1 MSKRVLAPLALFVA
15 ALLAL
20 AAVFAVHRIEAGGGP
35 LSEPYAT
42 QFFAPRAGGDPDRR
56 NATIRF
62 VTKQTEQLSV
72 VVRSCDTGTIIRHL
86 WRDRRRSTGDQLLT
100 WDGARDDGDTVKD
113 GCYRIDIRRLG
124 DDRVYEPAKATYV
137 DTKDPVAVVDRS
149 AIKDGVWNGLI
160 FTEAGVELEYRTPG
174 GKLLDTDA
182 IEGRI
187 FPAREHHS
195 SGTAKRITPPAGSLP
210 YRFSVRVDEH
220 PRLLVTAVDNA
231 GNSTKLPADVIDQA
245 EVVQ

>member
-1 MSKRVLAPLALFVA
+1 LFAAAVLSV
-15 ALLAL
+15 

-42 QFFAPRAGGDPDRR
+42 QFFAPRPGGDPDRR
-56 NATIRF
+56 QATIRF
-62 VTKQTEQLSV
+62 VTKQTEQLDV
-72 VVRSCDTGTIIRHL
+72 VVRRCDTGAIVRHL
-86 WRDRRRSTGDQLLT
+86 WRDRRRPKGDQFVK
-100 WDGARDDGDTVKD
+100 WDGTRDHGGTVPD

-124 DDRVYEPAKATYV
+124 DDRVYEPAKETYV
-137 DTKDPVAVVDRS
+137 DTKDPIAVVDRS

-160 FTEAGVELEYRTPG
+160 FTEAGVRLEYRTPSG
-174 GKLLDTDA
+174 EPLDRDDIQA
-182 IEGRI
+182 RI
-187 FPAREHHS
+187 FPARKHHS
-195 SGTAKRITPPAGSLP
+195 SGTAKFITPPAGSLA

-231 GNSTKLPADVIDQA
+231 GNATDLPADVIDRA